1 MSELFKPML
10 ELLKLAPRY
19 LVALGLVLG
28 VIILAPDE
36 LAQRLGIAHL
46 AQDYRP
52 AIGVGFLLCV
62 SLLLVSVAGWAGRIV
77 GDLFATRKF
86 KRQLQQ
92 RLARLTE
99 DEKQILRYYIS
110 QQTRANTLRI
120 DDGTVKALVG
130 SHVIF
135 RSANTG
141 NMTEGFAHNIN
152 EIAWDMLQENPALL
166 QGTTNVY
173 RTDKRYR
180 GS

>member
-1 MSELFKPML
+1 MGDIVKPLL

-28 VIILAPDE
+28 LVILAPDE
-36 LAQRLGIAHL
+36 VAQRLGIANL

-52 AIGVGFLLCV
+52 AIGIGFLLCL
-62 SLLLVSVAGWAGRIV
+62 SLLLVSVLGWAQRKVGQRI
-77 GDLFATRKF
+77 ATHSF

-120 DDGTVKALVG
+120 DDGVVKGLVG
-130 SHVIF
+130 SHIIF

-141 NMTEGFAHNIN
+141 NITQGFAHNIN
-152 EIAWDMLQENPALL
+152 EIAWDILNKDPALL
-166 QGTTNVY
+166 DGITHSH
-173 RTDKRYR
+173 RTDKRHA
-180 GS
+180 GH